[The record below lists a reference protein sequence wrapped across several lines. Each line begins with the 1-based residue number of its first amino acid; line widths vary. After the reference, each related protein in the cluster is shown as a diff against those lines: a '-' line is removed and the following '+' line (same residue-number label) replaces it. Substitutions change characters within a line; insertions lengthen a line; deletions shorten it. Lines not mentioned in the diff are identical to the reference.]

1 MSLVREVANATDARL
16 CALCANVAGVTA
28 AGITL
33 MGDENAGPI
42 CVSSPHVKALE
53 DLQFTVGQGPCRDAF
68 HTGEPVHAAVLD
80 SAASDRWPPFVEL
93 AKASG
98 IGAVFAYPLMSL
110 HARIGV
116 LTLYQN
122 TEGDLT
128 PAQHDD
134 SVALADVVTEAL
146 LDLQRAAP
154 PDTLAA
160 GIDGAVAYRAEI
172 YQASGMVAVQLQI
185 PATEALLR
193 LRAHAFANDQTLSAV
208 AADVIARRLRLAD
221 DRDEPEKE
229 L

>member
-1 MSLVREVANATDARL
+1 
-16 CALCANVAGVTA
+16 
-28 AGITL
+28 
-33 MGDENAGPI
+33 
-42 CVSSPHVKALE
+42 
-53 DLQFTVGQGPCRDAF
+53 
-68 HTGEPVHAAVLD
+68 
-80 SAASDRWPPFVEL
+80 
-93 AKASG
+93 
-98 IGAVFAYPLMSL
+98 MSL

-172 YQASGMVAVQLQI
+172 YQASGMVAIQLQI

-221 DRDEPEKE
+221 DRDEPEKQ